1 MSDMRKFLGLIL
13 LLVLPTLTRAQ
24 GDALTPIA
32 ALLDGQTF
40 AVIRVDLA
48 KIDAAAA
55 MKFLGDVVGEGSPA
69 EEIKASAPKVQGFLA
84 TLREYGA
91 QDLYVIVSLADIPEN
106 PPPLILTLKAG
117 ANEDLIRSHIK
128 PIAPQPPH
136 DEVLRVKSTLV
147 FGTRAAIARLRD
159 NKPVARPDLEAAFA
173 NVSGAPIQVAAA
185 IPADVQ
191 RVVRELVGKL
201 PAEVGGGQGQ
211 DLLDALQWTSL
222 AIEPPPKLAVKWTI
236 QSKSEAAAVGLR
248 PRILASLNLAGQ
260 QAKLNDLMPDFAELA
275 IRLTPAVK
283 GDRLELNLAG
293 ADIETVIKQLQAGPF
308 KLLQAAAGQTTSIN
322 NLKQI
327 ALAMH
332 NFHDTHGAFPAAAIR
347 SKDGKP
353 LLSWRVHILPYIEQQ
368 VLYDQFHLDEAW
380 DSEHNRKLILQLP
393 RIYLDPAHPELAQ
406 DGKTI
411 YVVPV
416 GEKSPFGAAKGVK
429 IASIVDGTS
438 NTAMVVDVAAD
449 AAVVWTK
456 PDDWNFQPKDPGA
469 GLLDGKRKVLAAFCD
484 GSVRTLPAD
493 IDPQDLRR
501 LVQMNDGEVMSKQY

>member
-1 MSDMRKFLGLIL
+1 MRMFLGLIVL
-13 LLVLPTLTRAQ
+13 LLQPMLAVAQ
-24 GDALTPIA
+24 DDALVPIA
-32 ALLDGQTF
+32 ALLDAQTC
-40 AVIRVDLA
+40 AVVRVDLA

-55 MKFLGDVVGEGSPA
+55 LRFAGDVVGAGLPSD
-69 EEIKASAPKVQGFLA
+69 EIKANATKVQGFLA

-91 QDLYVIVSLADIPEN
+91 QDLYVIISVSDIPEN

-117 ANEDLIRSHIK
+117 ANEDLIRSHVK
-128 PIAPQPPH
+128 PIAPRPPH
-136 DEVLRVKSTLV
+136 DEVLRVKNVLV
-147 FGTRAAIARLRD
+147 FGTQQVLTRLRD
-159 NKPVARPDLEAAFA
+159 NKPVARPDLAAALA

-236 QSKSEAAAVGLR
+236 QSKTEAAAVGLR
-248 PRILASLNLAGQ
+248 PRILAGLNLAATE
-260 QAKLNDLMPDFAELA
+260 AKLNDVMPDFAELA

-293 ADIETVIKQLQAGPF
+293 ADIETVAKQLQAGPF
-308 KLLQAAAGQTTSIN
+308 KLMRVAAGQTTSIN

-332 NFHDTHGAFPAAAIR
+332 NYHDTYGKFPPAASR
-347 SKDGKP
+347 SKDGTS

-368 VLYDQFHLDEAW
+368 ELYNQFHLDEPW
-380 DSEHNRKLILQLP
+380 DSEHNRKLISQMP
-393 RIYLDPAHPELAQ
+393 RIYLDPAHPEFAK

-411 YVVPV
+411 YAVPF
-416 GEKSPFGAAKGVK
+416 GEKTPFTVAGGAK

-438 NTAMVVDVAAD
+438 NTVMVVDLAAD

-469 GLLDGKRKVLAAFCD
+469 GLLNGKRNVLAAFCD

-493 IDPQDLRR
+493 IDLQDLRR